1 VKKILIVDDE
11 KVFTQAMARLFTQKN
26 FQVTLASSG
35 FEAIDAL
42 KEVEP
47 DIIISDILMP
57 NSDGIELLLYIKK
70 NKIKTPVIAIS
81 GGGRLSSIDYLK
93 MAERFGAAATLN
105 KPVSFDELLVT
116 VKQILGEET
125 LQNPLTH
132 DQKTS

>member
-1 VKKILIVDDE
+1 MKKLLIVDDE

-26 FQVTLASSG
+26 FHVTVASNG

-93 MAERFGAAATLN
+93 MAERFGATATLN

-116 VKQILGEET
+116 VKQILQEES
-125 LQNPLTH
+125 LQNPLTL

>member
-1 VKKILIVDDE
+1 MKKILIVDDE

-26 FQVTLASSG
+26 FQVTVASNG
-35 FEAIDAL
+35 FEAVDAL

-105 KPVSFDELLVT
+105 KPVSFDELLFT
-116 VKQILGEET
+116 VKQILQEES
-125 LQNPLTH
+125 LQNPLTL